1 MDTLQIVVQNLSDLK
16 QISNPKTVWSYL
28 LDLSPLIAGLVGM
41 LYSYLQFK
49 KSLGQSNQQFVTSL
63 NNSNQQF
70 KESFNQS
77 VLQKSIEDERKE
89 IYKKLNEFYGPLLQH
104 REKSSL
110 LYERFRKSYYPKD
123 EKFRTLD
130 YLLKGHKFAESEL
143 SLLDEIISIGKE
155 CETLVQ
161 TNAGLVDDRKLRYEI
176 LPKFT
181 AHILIL
187 RLAYEK
193 KLIGTPEDFEM
204 HRFPRELDKQ
214 LKKQINR
221 LLNRLDELNKG
232 K

>member
-16 QISNPKTVWSYL
+16 EISNPKTIMENLIDFGPL
-28 LDLSPLIAGLVGM
+28 LIGLIGM

-49 KSLGQSNQQFVTSL
+49 KSLEQSNQQFETSL
-63 NNSNQQF
+63 SNSNQQF
-70 KESFNQS
+70 TESFNQG

-110 LYERFRKSYYPKD
+110 LYERFRESYYPKD
-123 EKFRTLD
+123 ESFRTLD
-130 YLLKGHKFAESEL
+130 YLLKGHEFTDTEI
-143 SLLDEIISIGKE
+143 SLLDEIIEIGRE
-155 CETLVQ
+155 CEMLVQ
-161 TNAGLVDDRKLRYEI
+161 TKAGLVDDRKLRYEI

-193 KLIGTPEDFEM
+193 KLNGKPKDFEM
-204 HRFPRELDKQ
+204 HRFPRELDPN
-214 LKKQINR
+214 LKEQINR
-221 LLNRLDELNKG
+221 LQNRLDKLNKG